1 MVRAVIFFLLIALLA
16 AAVVWLAER
25 PGDLLLTWQGYR
37 IEMPLVLAVA
47 LMAAAVI
54 VVVLVWRG
62 ISWLIHGPAQFSA
75 ARAHRRL
82 VDGQLAL
89 SQGMV
94 AVAAGDRQAS
104 LRFARKAE
112 TMLGEGPLTMLLS
125 AQAAQLSGDET
136 AAHRYFAAML
146 ERPEMEFLGL
156 RGLLTEAERDGRP
169 DEALNLARRAF
180 LLNPDAPWLLSTLF
194 GLEARAG
201 NWREAE
207 RVTERALKNKLLPE
221 SESRRRLAIAR
232 FEQAE
237 DAKLAGDLNAA
248 LKLAES
254 AHALDPGFGPAALL
268 AAEILHVQGNR
279 RRAARVVEDT
289 WGRLPH
295 PDLAAQYRLVFAG
308 EDAGAIRRRVE
319 RLAALAPDDPESRLA
334 LAAAAVDSRD
344 FGLARL
350 QLQPLLAG
358 RPDARTLRAMAE
370 LEEAEHGAVAAEAWV
385 ARIGRA
391 PDGPAW
397 VCQVCGR
404 QHPAW
409 QPHCDGCESFDSL
422 RWTSPAGDLLA
433 LDGIAATPPVGDAVG
448 GAERPGALISPVLP
462 PSGAGSGPR

>member
-1 MVRAVIFFLLIALLA
+1 MVRAILLFLLVALLA

-47 LMAAAVI
+47 LIVAAVAAI
-54 VVVLVWRG
+54 AFVWRG
-62 ISWLIHGPAQFSA
+62 VSWLMHGPALFNA

-82 VDGQLAL
+82 ADGQLAL

-94 AVAAGDRQAS
+94 AVAAGDRLAA

-112 TMLGEGPLTMLLS
+112 TLLGDGPLTMLLA
-125 AQAAQLSGDET
+125 AQAAQLSGDDT

-156 RGLLTEAERDGRP
+156 RGLLTEAERDGKP

-194 GLEARAG
+194 TLEAKAG

-207 RVTERALKNKLLPE
+207 RVTERALRNKLLPE
-221 SESRRRLAIAR
+221 AESRRRLAIAR

-237 DAKLAGDLNAA
+237 DAKSLGDLNAA

-254 AHALDPGFGPAALL
+254 AHALDLGFGPAALL

-279 RRAARVVEDT
+279 RRAARVVEDA

-295 PDLAAQYRLVFAG
+295 PDLAAEYRLIFSG
-308 EDAGAIRRRVE
+308 EDAGALRRRIE
-319 RLAALAPDDPESRLA
+319 RLAASAPDDPESRLA
-334 LAAAAVDSRD
+334 LAAAAVESRD

-350 QLQPLLAG
+350 QFQPLLASQ
-358 RPDARTLRAMAE
+358 PDARVLRAMAA
-370 LEEAEHGAVAAEAWV
+370 LEEAEHGAVAAESWV
-385 ARIGRA
+385 ARIARA
-391 PDGPAW
+391 PEGPVW
-397 VCQVCGR
+397 GCQVCGR
-404 QHPAW
+404 AHPDW
-409 QPHCDGCESFDSL
+409 QPHCDECESFDSL
-422 RWTSPAGDLLA
+422 RWTAPAGPMLA
-433 LDGIAATPPVGDAVG
+433 LDGIAATAPVGDAVA
-448 GAERPGALISPVLP
+448 GAERPGALISRVFPR
-462 PSGAGSGPR
+462 SDAGSGPR